1 MKIFKFNELMV
12 NTYNSYIDKVKNY
25 DDPRHKEYV
34 KMASDLIL
42 KKHISDFITFKS
54 VNDDTTPFLFNVFKI
69 ELPHPKM
76 LCLSGTGEI
85 QTMKNLGERIQNI
98 TYNFDKN
105 IIYYNNN
112 INNLLYTD
120 RKTANIMVKIL
131 KDYDININK
140 RDIPQF

>member
-25 DDPRHKEYV
+25 DDPRHKEYI

-42 KKHISDFITFKS
+42 KKYISDFITFKS
-54 VNDDTTPFLFNVFKI
+54 VNDDTIPFRFYVFKI

-76 LCLSGTGEI
+76 LGLSGRGVIPNTGE
-85 QTMKNLGERIQNI
+85 QIQNI
-98 TYNFDKN
+98 TLNIENN
-105 IIYYNNN
+105 IIYYNNDVGN
-112 INNLLYTD
+112 RLYAD
-120 RKTANIMVKIL
+120 RKTANIMFNIL
-131 KDYDININK
+131 KDYDINIYK

>member
-25 DDPRHKEYV
+25 DDPRHKEYI

-42 KKHISDFITFKS
+42 KKYISDFITFKS
-54 VNDDTTPFLFNVFKI
+54 VNDDTIPFRFYVFKI

-76 LCLSGTGEI
+76 LGLSGRGVIPNTGE
-85 QTMKNLGERIQNI
+85 QIQNI
-98 TYNFDKN
+98 TLNIENN
-105 IIYYNNN
+105 IIYYNNDVGN
-112 INNLLYTD
+112 RLYAD
-120 RKTANIMVKIL
+120 RKTANIMFNIL

>member
-25 DDPRHKEYV
+25 DDPRHKEYI

-42 KKHISDFITFKS
+42 KKYISDFITFKS
-54 VNDDTTPFLFNVFKI
+54 VNDDTIPFRFNVFKI

-76 LCLSGTGEI
+76 LGLSGRGVIPNTGE
-85 QTMKNLGERIQNI
+85 QIQNI
-98 TYNFDKN
+98 TLNIENN
-105 IIYYNNN
+105 IIYYNNDVGN
-112 INNLLYTD
+112 RLYAD
-120 RKTANIMVKIL
+120 RKTANIMFNIL

>member
-25 DDPRHKEYV
+25 DDLRHKQYI

-42 KKHISDFITFKS
+42 KKYISDSITFKP
-54 VNDDTTPFLFNVFKI
+54 VDDDTTPFLFNVFKI

-76 LCLSGTGEI
+76 LCLIGTGEI
-85 QTMKNLGERIQNI
+85 QDVRIQNI
-98 TYNFDKN
+98 TFN
-105 IIYYNNN
+105 IENNVIYYNNSIRN
-112 INNLLYTD
+112 SLYAD
-120 RKTANIMVKIL
+120 RKTANIMFNIL
-131 KDYDININK
+131 KDYNININK